1 MCLLVCWNVKAAVNW
16 HHPQIFNRGLTLC
29 EKATVWYLEGRGKKI
44 TFSVEAVWRIP
55 AWGLRSHVWR
65 MSGQRR
71 SLLVSTRKVPS
82 HDSDRQ
88 HLVRGTDGPL
98 QGASR
103 RRWRSLS
110 FECRRLGERLLHV
123 ISSHTHTRRRKISAR
138 KRLRRHEQIEAVI
151 ETMATFEQRILFLF
165 NPDNVVV
172 SRAHLG
178 RTCCSIRPS
187 SATVSPAL
195 RGDGSQSQRSKVG
208 GVRGRGTWVNIVRC
222 CAEAV
227 SCFI

>member
-16 HHPQIFNRGLTLC
+16 HHAQIFDRGLTLC

-44 TFSVEAVWRIP
+44 TFSVEAARRIP

-65 MSGQRR
+65 LSGQRR

-123 ISSHTHTRRRKISAR
+123 ISSHSHTRAAEENLSSEASA
-138 KRLRRHEQIEAVI
+138 
-151 ETMATFEQRILFLF
+151 T
-165 NPDNVVV
+165 
-172 SRAHLG
+172 SRADWSRYWNHGNLWAKD
-178 RTCCSIRPS
+178 SIFIQPRQRRRLPRSFRKDVLLHPS
-187 SATVSPAL
+187 VFCHRFSCTQWWRQPIPTVLS
-195 RGDGSQSQRSKVG
+195 
-208 GVRGRGTWVNIVRC
+208 
-222 CAEAV
+222 
-227 SCFI
+227 